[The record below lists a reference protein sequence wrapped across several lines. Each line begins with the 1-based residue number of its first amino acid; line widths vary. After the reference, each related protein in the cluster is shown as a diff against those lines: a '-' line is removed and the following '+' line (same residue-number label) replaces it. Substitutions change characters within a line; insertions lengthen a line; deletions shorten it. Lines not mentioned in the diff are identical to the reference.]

1 MALRN
6 VRERL
11 RLMHD
16 VAGQFGTRLEHD
28 AYRVQ
33 IMVPLTS

>member
-16 VAGQFGTRLEHD
+16 VNAQFDAGLDGETF
-28 AYRVQ
+28 RVR
-33 IMVPLTS
+33 IRVPL

>member
-1 MALRN
+1 MALAN

-16 VAGQFGTRLEHD
+16 VTAQFD
-28 AYRVQ
+28 AQREGERFVVR
-33 IMVPLTS
+33 IVVPA